1 MTSEAAAPVGVIA
14 AIPEE
19 MRHLRGARHAEAD
32 VAGQAFSRTDMDGLP
47 VVLAET
53 GIGKVNAAVTA
64 TLLVREF
71 GCRALVFSG
80 VAGGV
85 DPALRVGDV
94 VVASRLVQHDYGAV
108 VDGALVPYQ
117 PGSVPLPGFDR
128 THGYDLDPALA
139 GRLRAALDGVAFEPS
154 PTGEEGGEGR
164 RAPALVFG
172 TVVTGDAFVNCEAT
186 RLRLAAEFGAAA
198 VEMEGAAVAQVARR
212 FGVPWV
218 VVRCLSDLAGASS
231 HLDFASFLPVAA
243 ANAARAVRR
252 IVPVV

>member
-1 MTSEAAAPVGVIA
+1 MTSDAPVGVIA

-19 MRHLRGARHAEAD
+19 MRHLRGARHAETS
-32 VAGQAFSRTDMDGLP
+32 VAGQVFSRTDMDGLP

-85 DPALRVGDV
+85 DPGLRVGDV
-94 VVASRLVQHDYGAV
+94 VVATRLVQHDYGAV
-108 VDGALVPYQ
+108 VDGDMVTYQ
-117 PGSVPLPGFDR
+117 PGSIPLPGFDR
-128 THGYDLDPALA
+128 AHGYDLRPALA
-139 GRLRAALDGVAFEPS
+139 DRLRAALDGTAFEAS
-154 PTGEEGGEGR
+154 PTGVEGEAG

-186 RLRLAAEFGAAA
+186 RQRLAARFGAAA
-198 VEMEGAAVAQVARR
+198 VEMEGAAVAQVAER
-212 FGVPWV
+212 FAVPWV
-218 VVRCLSDLAGASS
+218 VVRCLSDLAGATG

>member
-19 MRHLRGARHAEAD
+19 MRHLRGARGAATEI
-32 VAGQAFSRTDMDGLP
+32 AGQAFDRTDIDGLP

-64 TLLVREF
+64 ALLVREF

-85 DPALRVGDV
+85 DPDLRVGDV

-139 GRLRAALDGVAFEPS
+139 ARLRAALDGVAFEPS
-154 PTGEEGGEGR
+154 PTGEDGQER
-164 RAPALVFG
+164 RTPALVFG

-186 RLRLAAEFGAAA
+186 RLRLAAQFGAAA
-198 VEMEGAAVAQVARR
+198 VEMEGAAVAQVAHR

-252 IVPVV
+252 IVPAV